1 MSVLIKGMEKPEH
14 CGYCR
19 FRYDGI
25 CHALQKTQ
33 YSMNECPLVVID
45 DAGLNDTI
53 SRQAAMDEMSKQ
65 QTYKMFVGED
75 TVYLDA
81 NDVGSVLASLPSAQ
95 SERKT
100 GRWIDYTEDGYVEC
114 PFCHSAT
121 NCDENKDEL
130 HFCFSCGADMRGEQN
145 G

>member
-1 MSVLIKGMEKPEH
+1 MSVLVKGMEKPEH

-53 SRQAAMDEMSKQ
+53 SRQTAIEIIDGYM
-65 QTYKMFVGED
+65 
-75 TVYLDA
+75 
-81 NDVGSVLASLPSAQ
+81 NRLAKHIGTPTDNERYAYARGTLLGVEAGINALPSAQ
-95 SERKT
+95 SERK
-100 GRWIDYTEDGYVEC
+100 E
-114 PFCHSAT
+114 S
-121 NCDENKDEL
+121 
-130 HFCFSCGADMRGEQN
+130 
-145 G
+145 

>member
-53 SRQAAMDEMSKQ
+53 SRHAAI
-65 QTYKMFVGED
+65 
-75 TVYLDA
+75 DA
-81 NDVGSVLASLPSAQ
+81 TWFEPSYTDPLNVLTEVRDRLKDLPSVQ
-95 SERKT
+95 PEKRTEERT
-100 GRWIDYTEDGYVEC
+100 ETHACDLIDDRR
-114 PFCHSAT
+114 
-121 NCDENKDEL
+121 DENV
-130 HFCFSCGADMRGEQN
+130 
-145 G
+145 

>member
-33 YSMNECPLVVID
+33 YNMNECPLVVID

-53 SRQAAMDEMSKQ
+53 SRQAAIDAV
-65 QTYKMFVGED
+65 YKSSGMG
-75 TVYLDA
+75 TALKA
-81 NDVGSVLASLPSAQ
+81 LHALPSAQ
-95 SERKT
+95 PEQTKMIKEIRK
-100 GRWIDYTEDGYVEC
+100 WINSGNRGKADYFIVDKIEEII
-114 PFCHSAT
+114 
-121 NCDENKDEL
+121 NKYE
-130 HFCFSCGADMRGEQN
+130 
-145 G
+145 

>member
-53 SRQAAMDEMSKQ
+53 SRQALLESIERISVKGN
-65 QTYKMFVGED
+65 V
-75 TVYLDA
+75 LD
-81 NDVGSVLASLPSAQ
+81 DDWIYRFIQEFPSA
-95 SERKT
+95 ERKE
-100 GRWIDYTEDGYVEC
+100 GRWLPVRGYGGGYWVCSSCKNPTEAFAADVLYKYC
-114 PFCHSAT
+114 PF
-121 NCDENKDEL
+121 
-130 HFCFSCGADMRGEQN
+130 CGADMRGEQDDN
-145 G
+145 N

>member
-33 YSMNECPLVVID
+33 YNMNECPLVVID

-53 SRQAAMDEMSKQ
+53 DPVNHGKWIKDNSL
-65 QTYKMFVGED
+65 YKCSACND
-75 TVYLDA
+75 LCTVAGWA
-81 NDVGSVLASLPSAQ
+81 NCIPEEQMYKSF
-95 SERKT
+95 KF
-100 GRWIDYTEDGYVEC
+100 C
-114 PFCHSAT
+114 P
-121 NCDENKDEL
+121 N
-130 HFCFSCGADMRGEQN
+130 CGARMEG
-145 G
+145 

>member
-45 DAGLNDTI
+45 EADAVEVVRCKDCKHKPSGTGANHDLEFPDDVCPCQCADYWYSWKPNDYWFCADGE
-53 SRQAAMDEMSKQ
+53 RGDE
-65 QTYKMFVGED
+65 
-75 TVYLDA
+75 
-81 NDVGSVLASLPSAQ
+81 
-95 SERKT
+95 
-100 GRWIDYTEDGYVEC
+100 
-114 PFCHSAT
+114 
-121 NCDENKDEL
+121 
-130 HFCFSCGADMRGEQN
+130 
-145 G
+145 